1 MHKIQ
6 RTFNSRIM
14 FSHAVASFMF
24 LFTVYE
30 FHKTKKKI
38 LKSIVRG
45 FLEKFADKVIH
56 ATITVYFEGT
66 CMFYEMITKWK

>member
-1 MHKIQ
+1 M
-6 RTFNSRIM
+6 
-14 FSHAVASFMF
+14 
-24 LFTVYE
+24 
-30 FHKTKKKI
+30 I

-56 ATITVYFEGT
+56 ATITAYFEGT

>member
-30 FHKTKKKI
+30 FHKKKMI

-56 ATITVYFEGT
+56 ATITAYFEGT
-66 CMFYEMITKWK
+66 CMFYEIITKWK

>member
-30 FHKTKKKI
+30 FNKKKKI
-38 LKSIVRG
+38 LKSIVQG